1 MRAIIDT
8 CVILDYLQCR
18 EPFFDDALNIAIGS
32 ANREYEAY
40 ISANSMTDLYY
51 IIHKYT
57 HDDNKTRKYLSDL
70 FELPVLLDSFGMYPV
85 IRLVG
90 GRLKF
95 GTVYFGDK
103 KRRRLKYIDSCIRRV
118 SGKRDTVFITYF
130 GIKESEI
137 NEYKNR
143 IIEKTGIENVII
155 LKASAASS
163 ANCGPSTLGVL
174 W

>member
-70 FELPVLLDSFGMYPV
+70 TQVFGLVDTYAEDCLNALHSSMSDYEDAVVSETAIRTNIDYVVTRNIKDYNDSKVTVITPSDFLLVVDN
-85 IRLVG
+85 
-90 GRLKF
+90 K
-95 GTVYFGDK
+95 
-103 KRRRLKYIDSCIRRV
+103 
-118 SGKRDTVFITYF
+118 
-130 GIKESEI
+130 
-137 NEYKNR
+137 
-143 IIEKTGIENVII
+143 
-155 LKASAASS
+155 
-163 ANCGPSTLGVL
+163 
-174 W
+174 